1 MLLIIILKYFRIL
14 ERARWNWTS
23 FIFLNSNIFLREKKI
38 LPLIYFIFDYYCSEK
53 SCFGILFKKEQR
65 RNKGEA
71 IRIRIRFRFR
81 FIETSC
87 LLPLQ
92 IKVSAGKLLFR
103 LARNHLPFH
112 YFPCPLHSA
121 LFHTSLYLEFFYS
134 MSTTIALPSP
144 SHIRYNG
151 LLTRDRSKSRC
162 NFSFIYEILFR
173 NKYVNIL
180 LFLRLS
186 WHF

>member
-1 MLLIIILKYFRIL
+1 MILRINFEQRIVILRIFSRRFLHEQKKSYLLLILSPIIAVSRN
-14 ERARWNWTS
+14 RV
-23 FIFLNSNIFLREKKI
+23 
-38 LPLIYFIFDYYCSEK
+38 LPFYL
-53 SCFGILFKKEQR
+53 
-65 RNKGEA
+65 RNKGET

-121 LFHTSLYLEFFYS
+121 PFHASLSRIFLFY
-134 MSTTIALPSP
+134 MSTAIAFLSPLPHKDTMAFSP
-144 SHIRYNG
+144 EVVAKVVVTSP
-151 LLTRDRSKSRC
+151 
-162 NFSFIYEILFR
+162 
-173 NKYVNIL
+173 
-180 LFLRLS
+180 LS
-186 WHF
+186 VKFCFVTNM

>member
-1 MLLIIILKYFRIL
+1 MYISLIIDYVVNYHVKIILEISNNELLFYEYFRNLDEIEHLSYFKFKYFLTRAKKKKSYLLLILSPIITVPRNHVLAFYL
-14 ERARWNWTS
+14 
-23 FIFLNSNIFLREKKI
+23 
-38 LPLIYFIFDYYCSEK
+38 
-53 SCFGILFKKEQR
+53 R

-121 LFHTSLYLEFFYS
+121 PFHASL
-134 MSTTIALPSP
+134 
-144 SHIRYNG
+144 
-151 LLTRDRSKSRC
+151 SRI
-162 NFSFIYEILFR
+162 FLFR
-173 NKYVNIL
+173 VDRDHPSL
-180 LFLRLS
+180 PPSLA
-186 WHF
+186 

>member
-1 MLLIIILKYFRIL
+1 MKS
-14 ERARWNWTS
+14 N
-23 FIFLNSNIFLREKKI
+23 IFHILNSNIFLREQKKKSYLLLI
-38 LPLIYFIFDYYCSEK
+38 LSPIITVPRNHVLAFY
-53 SCFGILFKKEQR
+53 LR

-121 LFHTSLYLEFFYS
+121 PFHASLSRIFLF
-134 MSTTIALPSP
+134 
-144 SHIRYNG
+144 RVD
-151 LLTRDRSKSRC
+151 RDRSSL
-162 NFSFIYEILFR
+162 FSPSLA
-173 NKYVNIL
+173 
-180 LFLRLS
+180 
-186 WHF
+186 